1 MSVKYLNHI
10 NLGGNRIEQATI
22 EPLGSAPSNN
32 LQIGRVYYDTSSGSA
47 ATYALKIYDGS
58 SFVSITG
65 DITGVETTTSD
76 QLVITNAG
84 GPIPSFAIQTE
95 AVSTNSTGLATT
107 SQIKSYVDSQI
118 TAQDLDLT
126 TDGAGSISIDLDS
139 ETLTI
144 AGDTGITTSHS
155 GNRVSIDLDDT
166 ASDMT
171 ATNSGVYGSAT
182 AIPVITVDRQ
192 GRLTA
197 ATTAAI
203 STTLTVDGDS
213 GSQNVSLSTDDL
225 QFIGVS
231 NEINT
236 LVTKVGTD
244 VKVAIGLPNDVTIT
258 SQLTV
263 GTTSE
268 TGTPIIHSK
277 NGGPGEN
284 IMLESSDTSAASAPD
299 LVLYRNAGAPV
310 DEDTLGVVEFR
321 GRNAIGGG
329 GANTADIS
337 YAGIYARVV
346 DASDQESQL
355 TFSTNKGNGTGAF
368 GSAVNIQSIGSNNNY
383 AGAMVINPS
392 SDFQIPTHNLDVNGT
407 AHFSGAVTIQ
417 GDLIVSGNQT
427 TKNSEV
433 VLIEDNIITLNS
445 NETGTPS
452 EDSGIEVERGS
463 STNAQL
469 YWDESTDRWSQRLAG
484 GTEYALHTKQH
495 DIALGTDTSGN
506 YVGNV
511 TAGTNISISGSAGE
525 GTSREISV
533 TGLDNYGSWNLKVNG
548 GSSDDIT
555 SGETVNF
562 VDGGAIDITKSAADN
577 ITIAH
582 ADTSSQASVDN
593 SGITY
598 IQDITLDTYGHVT
611 GITSDDA
618 TDGVNTLI
626 SNNHQA
632 KHKTFDLD
640 NSATGVSYNSSN
652 FTFTITHGMGAS
664 RKYAVEVVED
674 SHDYETVFVSVKRPS
689 DTTITIAFAS
699 AVTAG
704 AYRAF
709 VTKMD

>member
-58 SFVSITG
+58 NFVSITG
-65 DITGVETTTSD
+65 DITAVETTTSD

-95 AVSTNSTGLATT
+95 AVSTDSTGLATT

-126 TDGAGSISIDLDS
+126 TDAAGSISIDLDS

-144 AGDTGITTSHS
+144 AGDTGITTSHT
-155 GNRVSIDLDDT
+155 GNRVVIDLDDT
-166 ASDMT
+166 AVT
-171 ATNSGVYGSAT
+171 PNSYGSST
-182 AIPVITVDRQ
+182 AIPTFTVDQQ

-197 ATTAAI
+197 AGEQSI
-203 STTLTVDGDS
+203 STTLDIAADS
-213 GSQNVSLSTDDL
+213 GTDN
-225 QFIGVS
+225 GVVLGTDTLTISGTS
-231 NEINT
+231 NEI
-236 LVTKVGTD
+236 VTSVSGDTIT
-244 VKVAIGLPNDVTIT
+244 IGLPDDVTIA
-258 SQLTV
+258 SQLVV

-284 IMLESSDTSAASAPD
+284 IMLESSDTTAASAPD

-337 YAGIYARVV
+337 YAGIYARIV

-355 TFSTNKGNGTGAF
+355 TFATNKGNGTGAF
-368 GSAVNIQSIGSNNNY
+368 DTAAIIQSIGSNNNMS
-383 AGAMVINPS
+383 GAMVINPS

-484 GTEYALHTKQH
+484 GTEYVLHTKQH

-533 TGLDNYGSWNLKVNG
+533 TGLDNYESWTLKVNG
-548 GSSDDIT
+548 GSSDNIV
-555 SGETVNF
+555 SGETVDF
-562 VDGGAIDITKSAADN
+562 IGDHVSDSDGIVVTKSTADSVK
-577 ITIAH
+577 IAH

-598 IQDITLDTYGHVT
+598 VQDITLDDFGHVT

-664 RKYAVEVVED
+664 RRYAVEVVED

>member
-65 DITGVETTTSD
+65 DITAVQTTTSD
-76 QLVITNAG
+76 QLEITNGG

-95 AVSTNSTGLATT
+95 AVSENGSKLATT
-107 SQIKSYVDSQI
+107 SQIKTYVDDQI

-126 TDGAGSISIDLDS
+126 TDAAGSISIDLDS

-155 GNRVSIDLDDT
+155 GNTVTIDLDDT
-166 ASDMT
+166 TVSAGD
-171 ATNSGVYGSAT
+171 YGSAT
-182 AIPVITVDRQ
+182 AIPTFTVDAQ

-197 ATTAAI
+197 AGTESI
-203 STTLTVDGDS
+203 STTLTVDGDT
-213 GSQNVSLSTDDL
+213 GSQNVSLSTDTL
-225 QFIGVS
+225 QFIGVT
-231 NEINT
+231 NEVNT

-244 VKVAIGLPNDVTIT
+244 VKVAIGLPNDVTIS

-329 GANTADIS
+329 GANTSDIS

-346 DASDQESQL
+346 DASDQESQISL
-355 TFSTNKGNGTGAF
+355 ATNKGNGSGAF
-368 GSAVNIQSIGSNNNY
+368 GTAVNIQSIGSNNNMS
-383 AGAMVINPS
+383 GAMVINPS

-484 GTEYALHTKQH
+484 GTEYVLHTKQH

-548 GSSDDIT
+548 ASSDDIS

-562 VDGGAIDITKSAADN
+562 VDGGAIDITKSAVDD

-582 ADTSSQASVDN
+582 ADTSAQASVDN

-598 IQDITLDTYGHVT
+598 VQDITLDTYGHVT

-626 SNNHQA
+626 SDNHQA

-640 NSATGVSYNSSN
+640 NSASGVSYNSSN
-652 FTFTITHGMGAS
+652 YTFTITHGMGAS
-664 RKYAVEVVED
+664 RKYAVEVIED

-689 DTTITIAFAS
+689 DTTITIAFGA

>member
-58 SFVSITG
+58 GFVSITG
-65 DITGVETTTSD
+65 DLTAVQTTTSD
-76 QLVITNAG
+76 QLVITSGG
-84 GPIPSFAIQTE
+84 GPIPSFAIQTG
-95 AVSTNSTGLATT
+95 AVTENGAKLATQA
-107 SQIKSYVDSQI
+107 QIKTYVDNQI

-126 TDGAGSISIDLDS
+126 TDAAGTISIDLDS
-139 ETLTI
+139 EQLTI

-155 GNRVSIDLDDT
+155 GNTVTIDLDDT
-166 ASDMT
+166 AVSPG
-171 ATNSGVYGSAT
+171 SYGSST
-182 AIPVITVDRQ
+182 AIPTFSVDQQ

-197 ATTAAI
+197 VSTQSI
-203 STTLTVDGDS
+203 STTLTVDADS
-213 GSQNVSLSTDDL
+213 GTGNVALATDDL
-225 QFIGVS
+225 RIVGTTS
-231 NEINT
+231 EIET
-236 LVTKVGTD
+236 AVGKSGTD
-244 VKVAIGLPNDVTIT
+244 VTVTIGLPSDVVIS

-277 NGGPGEN
+277 NGGSGEN

-329 GANTADIS
+329 GANTADIT

-355 TFSTNKGNGTGAF
+355 TFSTNKGNGTGSF
-368 GSAVNIQSIGSNNNY
+368 GSAVNIQSIGANT
-383 AGAMVINPS
+383 GAMVINPS

-452 EDSGIEVERGS
+452 EDSGIEVERGT

-484 GTEYALHTKQH
+484 GTEYVLHTKQH

-506 YVGNV
+506 YVGNI
-511 TAGTNISISGSAGE
+511 TAGSNISISNAAGE

-555 SGETVNF
+555 SGESLNF
-562 VDGGAIDITKSAADN
+562 VDGGAIDITKSAADD

-582 ADTSSQASVDN
+582 ADTSTQASVNN

-598 IQDITLDTYGHVT
+598 VQDITLDTYGHVT

-618 TDGVNTLI
+618 TDGVNSLI
-626 SNNHQA
+626 STNHQA

-640 NSATGVSYNSSN
+640 NSVSGVSYNSAN
-652 FTFTITHGMGAS
+652 FTFTITHGMGSS
-664 RKYAVEVVED
+664 RKYAVEVIED
-674 SHDYETVFVSVKRPS
+674 SNDYETVFVSVKRPS
-689 DTTITIAFAS
+689 DTTITIAFGA

>member
-95 AVSTNSTGLATT
+95 AVSTDSTGLATT

-144 AGDTGITTSHS
+144 AGDTGITTSHT
-155 GNRVSIDLDDT
+155 GNRVVIDLDDT
-166 ASDMT
+166 T
-171 ATNSGVYGSAT
+171 VTSGSYGSAT
-182 AIPVITVDRQ
+182 AIPTFTVDDQ

-197 ATTAAI
+197 AGTESI
-203 STTLTVDGDS
+203 STTLTVDADS

-225 QFIGVS
+225 QFIGVT
-231 NEINT
+231 NEVNT

-244 VKVAIGLPNDVTIT
+244 VKVAIGLPDDVVIT

-310 DEDTLGVVEFR
+310 DDDTLGVVEFR
-321 GRNAIGGG
+321 GRNSIGGG
-329 GANTADIS
+329 GADTADIS

-355 TFSTNKGNGTGAF
+355 TFATNKGNGTGAF
-368 GSAVNIQSIGSNNNY
+368 DTAAIIQSIGSNNNMS
-383 AGAMVINPS
+383 GAMVINPS
-392 SDFQIPTHNLDVNGT
+392 SDFQVPTHNLDVNGT

-463 STNAQL
+463 ETNAQL

-484 GTEYALHTKQH
+484 GTEYVLHTKQH

-555 SGETVNF
+555 SGETLNF
-562 VDGGAIDITKSAADN
+562 VDGGGIDITKSNPDD

-582 ADTSSQASVDN
+582 ADTSSQASVNN

-626 SNNHQA
+626 SDNHQA

-664 RKYAVEVVED
+664 RRYAVEVIED

>member
-155 GNRVSIDLDDT
+155 GNTVSIDLDDT
-166 ASDMT
+166 DVT
-171 ATNSGVYGSAT
+171 AGSYGSAT
-182 AIPVITVDRQ
+182 AIPTFTVDGQ

-197 ATTAAI
+197 AGTASI

-225 QFIGVS
+225 QFIGVT
-231 NEINT
+231 NEVNT

-244 VKVAIGLPNDVTIT
+244 VKVAIGLPDDVVIT

-299 LVLYRNAGAPV
+299 LVLYRNAGTPV
-310 DEDTLGVVEFR
+310 DSDTLGVLEFR
-321 GRNAIGGG
+321 GRNAMG
-329 GANTADIS
+329 GANTTDIS
-337 YAGIYARVV
+337 YAGFYSRIY
-346 DASDQESQL
+346 DASNQDSVMSL
-355 TFSTNKGNGTGAF
+355 SLNKGNGSGAYK
-368 GSAVNIQSIGSNNNY
+368 SAAVFKLLGSNNSGT
-383 AGAMVINPS
+383 GALLINPA
-392 SDFQIPTHNLDVNGT
+392 SDTSIPTHNLDVNGT
-407 AHFSGAVTIQ
+407 AHFSGNVTFAGDVTI
-417 GDLIVSGNQT
+417 SGNQT

-452 EDSGIEVERGS
+452 EDGGIEVERGS

-484 GTEYALHTKQH
+484 GTEYVLHTKQH

-511 TAGTNISISGSAGE
+511 TAGTNILISGSAGE

-562 VDGGAIDITKSAADN
+562 VDGGGIDITKSAADN
-577 ITIAH
+577 ITVAH
-582 ADTSSQASVDN
+582 ADTSSQASVNN

-664 RKYAVEVVED
+664 RKYAVEVIED

>member
-95 AVSTNSTGLATT
+95 AVSTDSTGLATT

-144 AGDTGITTSHS
+144 AGDTGITTSHT
-155 GNRVSIDLDDT
+155 GNRVVIDLDDT
-166 ASDMT
+166 T
-171 ATNSGVYGSAT
+171 VTSGSYGSAT
-182 AIPVITVDRQ
+182 AIPTFTVDDQ

-197 ATTAAI
+197 AGTESI
-203 STTLTVDGDS
+203 STTLTVDADS

-225 QFIGVS
+225 QFIGVT
-231 NEINT
+231 NEVNT

-244 VKVAIGLPNDVTIT
+244 VKVAIGLPDDVVIT

-310 DEDTLGVVEFR
+310 ADDTLGVVEFR
-321 GRNAIGGG
+321 GRNSIGGG
-329 GANTADIS
+329 GADTADIS

-355 TFSTNKGNGTGAF
+355 TFATNKGNGTGAF
-368 GSAVNIQSIGSNNNY
+368 DTAAIIQSIGSNNNMS
-383 AGAMVINPS
+383 GAMVINPS
-392 SDFQIPTHNLDVNGT
+392 SDFQVPTHNLDVNGT

-452 EDSGIEVERGS
+452 EDSGIEVERGT

-484 GTEYALHTKQH
+484 GTEYVLHTKQH

-555 SGETVNF
+555 SGETLNF
-562 VDGGAIDITKSAADN
+562 VDGGGIDITKSNPDD

-582 ADTSSQASVDN
+582 ADTSSQASVNN

-626 SNNHQA
+626 SDNHQA

-664 RKYAVEVVED
+664 RRYAVEVIED